1 MDTTSPY
8 KTENGDNLTSLFP
21 NWVVTPIWMMTYFT
35 LFFLFIIFCKVIKYM
50 HISNYPE
57 PSSLCSGEV
66 KRHSLPLR
74 WPRFEYWIDT
84 KNFIFS
90 LCQLPC
96 FSRHV
101 KPLVPRLSV
110 REDLTVVAWTKK
122 PILTFYHWRGNMRL
136 DHMFTTDIMLITGVL
151 PVHNLSS
158 YKLIIW

>member
-1 MDTTSPY
+1 MI
-8 KTENGDNLTSLFP
+8 
-21 NWVVTPIWMMTYFT
+21 TPIWMVSYFT
-35 LFFLFIIFCKVIKYM
+35 LFFLFIIFCKVMKYM

-66 KRHSLPLR
+66 KRIWIKWMLHGI
-74 WPRFEYWIDT
+74 WIDT
-84 KNFIFS
+84 KNIIYS

-101 KPLVPRLSV
+101 NSIIPRLSV